1 MVLVRKDSIF
11 VRFQWRKTFKT
22 LLKRGGLYISI
33 YLALFGVQSFKMLN
47 KSSLIMTIVM
57 FCLCVLS
64 HSVVSNSVT
73 PRTVALQAPLSM
85 GILQAGIL
93 EWVAM
98 LSSRGSSQPRDRTQV
113 SIIVGR
119 FFTI

>member
-73 PRTVALQAPLSM
+73 PRTVALQAPLSV
-85 GILQAGIL
+85 GFPRQ
-93 EWVAM
+93 EH
-98 LSSRGSSQPRDRTQV
+98 GSGLPCLPPGDLPNAR
-113 SIIVGR
+113 I
-119 FFTI
+119 